1 MNATMDLVRMEL
13 HVTMVS
19 IHTRVLVL
27 RVILGI
33 TVMKVIYILTH
44 LGRRQFFKKIF

>member
-19 IHTRVLVL
+19 IHTHVLVL
-27 RVILGI
+27 RVILGT
-33 TVMKVIYILTH
+33 TVIKVIYIFSSPQLKP
-44 LGRRQFFKKIF
+44 Q